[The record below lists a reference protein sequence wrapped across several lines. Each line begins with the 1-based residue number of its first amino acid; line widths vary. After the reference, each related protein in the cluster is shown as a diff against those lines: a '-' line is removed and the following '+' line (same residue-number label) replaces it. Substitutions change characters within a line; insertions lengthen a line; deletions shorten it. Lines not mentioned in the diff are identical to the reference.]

1 MSVRRMKVTA
11 IKQQLKNSERVSV
24 FVDGKYSFSLTLTQ
38 LLDAKLKKDTELEE
52 SDIKLFKR
60 MSEEGKL
67 KLRVLEWLMRR
78 PHSERELRDYLFRKR
93 TDKHLVESWV
103 EDFKR
108 SGYLDDAAFGKWLAE
123 SRSRKNKS
131 SRAITTELAS
141 KGLAKDMIAR
151 ILKDLRLDNSESDGT
166 ALRALIDKLRG
177 KSRYADEDRLKRYLL
192 SKGFSYSQI
201 IETLRAR
208 PERE

>member
-1 MSVRRMKVTA
+1 MKVTA